1 MKRIVTLLLFLIFG
15 LGFSTIEAVVDIKP
29 SAKESTMSAKELRK
43 AKKHEKRAKK
53 MKKMLEKAQKKVDR
67 KMKKKAAKDG
77 GGLKSLDRNLRLA
90 IIFAIAAVAASILAG
105 IAATS
110 ILWWISSTLWIVAL
124 VFLILWLIN
133 DA

>member
-1 MKRIVTLLLFLIFG
+1 MKKILTLIFFLTLG
-15 LGFSTIEAVVDIKP
+15 LGFQTVDAVVDIKP

-43 AKKHEKRAKK
+43 AKKHEKRTKK

-77 GGLKSLDRNLRLA
+77 GGLKSLDKNLRLA
-90 IIFAIAAVAASILAG
+90 IIFGIAAVAVSIVAG
-105 IAATS
+105 IVGG
-110 ILWWISSTLWIVAL
+110 IWWAITPLWIVAL